1 MQIFGDFLN
10 FSGFYLKVN
19 HGAKGIPNAKKMPT
33 KIKNSIGLNPNTK
46 ENIYQRERECFIINY
61 RKNTYKNR

>member
-33 KIKNSIGLNPNTK
+33 KIKNSIGLNPNKKKIYTK
-46 ENIYQRERECFIINY
+46 ENESVY
-61 RKNTYKNR
+61 YKLQKKHIQK

>member
-19 HGAKGIPNAKKMPT
+19 HGAKGIPNAKKIPT
-33 KIKNSIGLNPNTK
+33 KIKNSIGLNHNIK
-46 ENIYQRERECFIINY
+46 ENIYQRERECLL
-61 RKNTYKNR
+61 

>member
-19 HGAKGIPNAKKMPT
+19 HGAKGIPNAKKIPT
-33 KIKNSIGLNPNTK
+33 IIYKIICLNTFILEKLFVCEP
-46 ENIYQRERECFIINY
+46 ECFF
-61 RKNTYKNR
+61 